1 MIVMVVV
8 DLEHQVKCVLTSDF
22 STVNLLFLSLLK
34 WSAFYKRKALPSLH
48 LKMESYNVA
57 GELKRKK
64 VVWNSEKDLSI
75 CPLELITLRVLW
87 FHACSLCFNILP
99 YFMFFYF
106 FYLKPF

>member
-8 DLEHQVKCVLTSDF
+8 DLEHQVKFVLTSDF

-34 WSAFYKRKALPSLH
+34 WSAFYKRKAPLPSLH

-87 FHACSLCFNILP
+87 LHAYSLCFNILP

-106 FYLKPF
+106 FY